1 MPWVRVATIGHEF
14 EVTPD
19 GHRMAVEKERG
30 DLGVMAGALAV
41 ERAVG
46 AVGSHH
52 QRATVDGHRV
62 GPGDRGGGRWER
74 AGTWRV
80 GARRHELEGLKQR
93 LIVLRLVLGHHVPH
107 ETAASEIG
115 GIVGEVGTRENGKGT
130 LAGAAHVFA
139 RLLGVEDA
147 DLTAHGARGREGI
160 VGVGHVRVERR
171 GLLQARHQPQFL
183 VRGDVCHVPCRR
195 THNRVG
201 AARNPFRIERLQNG
215 ERVLSNS
222 LKALC
227 DGIRGRSHAGIMHTV
242 DPQVM

>member
-1 MPWVRVATIGHEF
+1 
-14 EVTPD
+14 
-19 GHRMAVEKERG
+19 
-30 DLGVMAGALAV
+30 MAGPLAV

-52 QRATVDGHRV
+52 QRATVDGDRV

-93 LIVLRLVLGHHVPH
+93 LIVLRLMLGHHVPY
-107 ETAASEIG
+107 EAAASEIG

-147 DLTAHGARGREGI
+147 DLSAHGARGREGV
-160 VGVGHVRVERR
+160 VGVRHIRVERC
-171 GLLQARHQPQFL
+171 GLLQTRHQPQFL
-183 VRGDVCHVPCRR
+183 VCGNVCHIPRR
-195 THNRVG
+195 GTHNRVG
-201 AARNPFRIERLQNG
+201 ATRNTFRIERLQNG
-215 ERVLSNS
+215 KRVLSNR

-227 DGIRGRSHAGIMHTV
+227 DGIRGRSHAGIMHAV
-242 DPQVM
+242 DPQMM